1 MFSALELTEIAKKL
15 KSKKIKKLH
24 YLDVEQVEVNCSV
37 YVRNISNKN
46 FANKDAL
53 ETYFESRVG
62 EHMLGD
68 ITMLSKDK
76 AKVTFKDP
84 SGINKYVKLKV
95 IQILVI
101 LKVQKKKHDKL
112 GPNVSIIPCTVLD
125 SLDLNDESRESE
137 STDTTTEEEMSTSSA
152 SRQQRRETNAE
163 KSNKERSKNEKIA
176 PLKKV
181 KKKRN
186 KEQSESSEE
195 GFASAQ
201 DEGGSEQKILASSHQ
216 TLAQPVS
223 FSLDPLVA
231 KYFQKKPQLTD
242 IVAKEFQVTIT
253 SNESGIVTISPTP
266 SSPPDWSIKS
276 KEMAQD
282 ILTSS
287 LAKVDIPVPPQQ
299 AAETIYQ
306 MIFTRSTEGNLQ
318 YDLQQGGVSIAGD
331 IKFVTKLKNDVN
343 ELTNRLV
350 KKEED
355 ISVRPEDYVFLC
367 GKMLPVIQQ
376 NHPHVSLKR
385 NDDCFTLTCF
395 GSIKDVQQFKDML
408 PRCLSHCKTQVNIPS
423 LAVKF
428 LSEDPGKQILHD
440 FTKGTNVI
448 PYFAERSILLLLS
461 ANDYANE
468 TEIIATKIQQELS
481 TRIIPLPKSFQS
493 RSSKFNT
500 FQANLKKT
508 YTFIASTS
516 DDQNQLI
523 IVSTTNIAATVC
535 EEFSTFITEEC
546 SVTKSIQLNRGAWRL
561 FHASA
566 MEKKWTDLV
575 NEMQRKQ
582 VTIVSSSKATARKPF
597 ITFKG
602 EKNNVEETIEKV
614 LALQDSVKESQIPI
628 ARPGIYQYFFG
639 HPNGQMIISGIEND
653 AKVCIEMEVNENE
666 QSKASTIKGQQ
677 FNRVCSGTTPE
688 LKTINVYIGDIT
700 EFNKADVIVN
710 AANED
715 LKHFGGVA
723 LAISQKGGQVIQQDS
738 DKHVKVRGNVPVGNA
753 VMFNNVGNL
762 SPPYKAIV
770 HAVGPKWSG
779 SNKERDIA
787 LLKKAAV
794 QSFQKSKEC
803 CSIAIPAISSGIFGF
818 PVDVCA
824 NTLIETAVNFSKTE
838 PNATLSEFNFIILED
853 NVDAFVQAAK
863 NHIEDVH
870 VRRIQDGSLVSSIP
884 SSGSKAEEESGRRRR
899 RKSIKQPTSI
909 QINPKNY
916 PLIHKSIKITKG
928 DITEHQVYVTYMLYI
943 MFNLGRSYCQY
954 Y

>member
-53 ETYFESRVG
+53 ETYFELRVG

-125 SLDLNDESRESE
+125 SLDLNDASRESE
-137 STDTTTEEEMSTSSA
+137 STDTMTEEEMSTSSA

-163 KSNKERSKNEKIA
+163 NSNKERSKKEKIA

-181 KKKRN
+181 KKKCN

-195 GFASAQ
+195 GFTSAQ
-201 DEGGSEQKILASSHQ
+201 DEGGSKQKISHQ

-276 KEMAQD
+276 KEIAQD
-282 ILTSS
+282 ILISA

-306 MIFTRSTEGNLQ
+306 MIFTRSAEGGLQ

-331 IKFVTKLKNDVN
+331 IEFVTKLKNDVN

-350 KKEED
+350 KKEEV
-355 ISVRPEDYVFLC
+355 ISVGPEDYVFLC
-367 GKMLPVIQQ
+367 GKLLPVIQQ
-376 NHPHVSLKR
+376 NHPHVSLKQ

-408 PRCLSHCKTQVNIPS
+408 PRYLSHCKIQVNIPC

-440 FTKGTNVI
+440 FTKGTNVV

-481 TRIIPLPKSFQS
+481 TRRIPLPKSFQS
-493 RSSKFNT
+493 RSSKFNI

-508 YTFIASTS
+508 YTFIVSTS

-523 IVSTTNIAATVC
+523 IVSTTNIAAIVC

-546 SVTKSIQLNRGAWRL
+546 SVTKSIQLKRGVWRL

-582 VTIVSSSKATARKPF
+582 ITIISSSKATARKPF
-597 ITFKG
+597 ITLKG
-602 EKNNVEETIEKV
+602 EKNNVEEAIEKV
-614 LALQDSVKESQIPI
+614 LTLQDSVKESQIPM

-639 HPNGQMIISGIEND
+639 HPNGQMVISGIEND

-666 QSKASTIKGQQ
+666 QNNSAASAIKGQK

-710 AANED
+710 AANENLD
-715 LKHFGGVA
+715 HVGGVA
-723 LAISQKGGQVIQQDS
+723 LAISRKGGPAIQQDS
-738 DKHVKVRGNVPVGNA
+738 DNYVKIRGNVPVGNA

-770 HAVGPKWSG
+770 HAVGPRWSG
-779 SNKERDIA
+779 TNKEREIV
-787 LLKKAAV
+787 LLKRAVV
-794 QSFQKSKEC
+794 QSFRKSKEYY
-803 CSIAIPAISSGIFGF
+803 SIAFPAISSGIFGF
-818 PVDVCA
+818 PIDVCA
-824 NTLIETAVNFSKTE
+824 NTLIEAAVNFSKTE
-838 PNATLSEFNFIILED
+838 PNATLSELNFIILED

-870 VRRIQDGSLVSSIP
+870 VRRVQDGSLASSIP
-884 SSGSKAEEESGRRRR
+884 SSGSKAEEVSGRRRR
-899 RKSIKQPTSI
+899 RRNIKQPTSI
-909 QINPKNY
+909 QITPKNY
-916 PLIHKSIKITKG
+916 PLIDAHKLIKITNG

-943 MFNLGRSYCQY
+943 MFSLGRGYCQ
-954 Y
+954 